1 MGIKPTTAR
10 SKFAVIRDFSRSVID
25 KDGIQSYVY
34 RLLPANHHVLY
45 SSFHY
50 QAPFIILL
58 VFLSFFKDRV
68 KLVLAEGIEPTTP
81 RVRAW
86 YSDQLSYASVE
97 LTPQHP
103 CLCPDTT
110 GFVRPRTCIM
120 PCSALWRLCFLRDS
134 FWNRGSSPPRRERCT
149 HYPSCNRAGRP
160 RCSNLWFMDV
170 VLSKSN

>member
-1 MGIKPTTAR
+1 MGAPGWKRIITSSSPHI
-10 SKFAVIRDFSRSVID
+10 SLP
-25 KDGIQSYVY
+25 GIAL
-34 RLLPANHHVLY
+34 RLILY
-45 SSFHY
+45 
-50 QAPFIILL
+50 L
-58 VFLSFFKDRV
+58 FLSFFKDRF

-120 PCSALWRLCFLRDS
+120 PCSALWRLCVLRDS
-134 FWNRGSSPPRRERCT
+134 FWNRGSSPPRRE
-149 HYPSCNRAGRP
+149 PSSEHLSRAGVEPASSALPAKILATR
-160 RCSNLWFMDV
+160 RSRKLFR
-170 VLSKSN
+170 